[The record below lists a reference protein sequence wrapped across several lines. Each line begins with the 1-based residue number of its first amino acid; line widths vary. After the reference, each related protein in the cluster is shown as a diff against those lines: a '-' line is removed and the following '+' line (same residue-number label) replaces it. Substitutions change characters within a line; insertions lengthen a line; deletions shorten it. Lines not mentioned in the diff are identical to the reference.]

1 MLYYYNE
8 VRYTCH
14 FLSNDVIVVVEVVVE
29 LLSSCAFATLIIVET
44 MDIID
49 NDNSNYCHNDDDNL
63 LFDRISCLQFST
75 IMLVHWS
82 QNGL

>member
-14 FLSNDVIVVVEVVVE
+14 FLSNDVIVVVVE

-63 LFDRISCLQFST
+63 LFVRISCLQFST

-82 QNGL
+82 QNDL

>member
-8 VRYTCH
+8 VQYTCH
-14 FLSNDVIVVVEVVVE
+14 FLSNDVIVVVE
-29 LLSSCAFATLIIVET
+29 LLSSCAFATLMIVET

-63 LFDRISCLQFST
+63 LFVRISCLQFST

-82 QNGL
+82 QNDL

>member
-1 MLYYYNE
+1 M
-8 VRYTCH
+8 
-14 FLSNDVIVVVEVVVE
+14 IVVVVVE

-63 LFDRISCLQFST
+63 LFVRISCLQFST